1 VRLFVE
7 TQVSWNR
14 PKKCKRT
21 DTMSK
26 NITIFHQAFE
36 SGGGAGKE
44 LVKQVLKS
52 ELIKLK
58 EQLNQDG
65 VPLLKGQDEDKRL
78 GDFIMS
84 RDEDTKEPKRPIIKT
99 DSKPKFFKLVASLID
114 HQLKD
119 HKLDPKDLRLLKT
132 ISSTVYRDTYENIAE
147 DSTFRQMCMLQDWS
161 SLDKKPK
168 QSLVK
173 AFLQQVVEKYKQ
185 PDIIALGEYEYK
197 EQLDGYKMTPTKNA
211 SAVRAMSVFV
221 RNDRNSELK
230 AKLLHIGNL
239 EECIAVDNI
248 LFLHSPNDN
257 GIPGKVLDAIS
268 GIKPDLAKLAGDL
281 AKLAGDLEQYK
292 VFIGDFNFPS
302 NTNSKNLVIRKAS
315 QASSLS
321 DPGAE
326 KINKKIQAFKKKI
339 QAFKKSANVGVV
351 TRSDLTTEKIIPDG
365 DTSGAYPVINHTDN
379 KYYLMGNHR
388 GFCVELVRTVKR
400 PREEDPDDNSGVS
413 ATPTK
418 KSKKDK

>member
-1 VRLFVE
+1 
-7 TQVSWNR
+7 
-14 PKKCKRT
+14 
-21 DTMSK
+21 MSK

-44 LVKQVLKS
+44 LVKQVLAKELNRLWQQKS
-52 ELIKLK
+52 KCTEEDKEYRELMIEEFGAAYRQDGTFRLSTLK
-58 EQLNQDG
+58 EQDFFKQVALLIRYLLQKD
-65 VPLLKGQDEDKRL
+65 VRSRKFTTALYTFPLLKKQFAKPFPSFDDVLAEPE
-78 GDFIMS
+78 FI
-84 RDEDTKEPKRPIIKT
+84 K
-99 DSKPKFFKLVASLID
+99 
-114 HQLKD
+114 
-119 HKLDPKDLRLLKT
+119 
-132 ISSTVYRDTYENIAE
+132 
-147 DSTFRQMCMLQDWS
+147 MCMLQDWS

-197 EQLDGYKMTPTKNA
+197 EQLDGYKMTRTENA
-211 SAVRAMSVFV
+211 YAVRAMSVFV